1 MSNNQNHWTFDNGF
15 EEYANQNFFNPKP
28 KIKFLNKM
36 VEDTDSEA
44 SLKNYVYS
52 FSKMSSLEKEYKKD
66 ISRMNVNQIK
76 FVLNSCI
83 NSYDGFRNMK
93 GLLKLYLTFMDYPYM
108 DEFISIRYNM
118 MDVEQKFFEKFF
130 ASYED
135 LYEYLMSDSYIKETY
150 IYEMLV
156 VLLIYLGMPEEY
168 IPIIEVANVDVKN
181 KVIYVDGIAFNEY
194 PESFFELCELSFQDK
209 RVLQNNFVYDICS
222 SKYLIKRKNVGR
234 PKPGDD
240 RVDDSFVMKS
250 CKKLSYPN
258 LSSHCNYI
266 IQKDFSVLSLKRS
279 ALFYKFWQYE
289 QNVQSMKFLKN
300 SQLKALFEEEFNF
313 KIGTPK
319 IIYNAYLQWK
329 KIFIGKK

>member
-15 EEYANQNFFNPKP
+15 EDYANQNFYNPKP

-36 VEDTDSEA
+36 VEDTESEV
-44 SLKNYVYS
+44 SLKNYAYN
-52 FSKMSSLEKEYKKD
+52 FAKMSSLEKEYKKD

-83 NSYDGFRNMK
+83 NSYDSFRNMK